1 MFDFDSWHEIFH
13 TIRQNKL
20 RTGLT
25 AFGVFWGI
33 FMLIL
38 LLGAGKGMQNGV
50 EKGFSSDVRD
60 SIWISS
66 RTTALPYKGLPA
78 QRKIQF
84 VEADIEALK
93 REIPGLNLASAENPL
108 GTFQDRTITIT
119 YKNRSSVYSVFGVAD
134 HYFEIKKY
142 QEYRDG
148 RRLNTFD
155 EEERRKVAV
164 IGTIVAESLFP
175 NGEDPIGEYI
185 AINGVTFKVVGVFY
199 DSGWEGR
206 MSERV
211 YIPLSAYQKTFGRGT
226 DINLLTLTPK
236 PGFDPFELEDQAV
249 ALLKER
255 HRISPQDQQAIVAWN
270 LARESQIVNGL
281 FAAINGFVWFVGIG
295 TLMAGII
302 GISNIMLITVKER
315 TREIGVRKALG
326 ATPASIVKLI
336 VLESIVI
343 TGVAGY
349 LGLVLGVALLEGAS
363 YLMQS
368 FNIEFAYFVR
378 PEVNFQVAI
387 IAILILVSVGTIA
400 GLIPA
405 LKAARITPIEAMRD
419 E

>member
-13 TIRQNKL
+13 TIKQNKL

-33 FMLIL
+33 LMLIL

-66 RTTALPYKGLPA
+66 RTTALPYKGLPS
-78 QRKIQF
+78 QRRIQF
-84 VEADIEALK
+84 VESDIEALK
-93 REIPGLNLASAENPL
+93 RELPGLNLASAENPM
-108 GTFQDRTITIT
+108 GSFQERSITIT
-119 YKNRSSVYSVFGVAD
+119 YKNRSGIFGVFGVAD
-134 HYFEIKKY
+134 HYFDIKKY
-142 QEYRDG
+142 QDYHFG

-155 EEERRKVAV
+155 NDDKRKVAV
-164 IGTIVAESLFP
+164 IGTLVAESLFP
-175 NGEDPIGEYI
+175 DGEDPVGEYI
-185 AINGVTFKVVGVFY
+185 AINGVTFRVVGVFY

-206 MSERV
+206 MSERI
-211 YIPLSAYQKTFGRGT
+211 YIPLSAYQRTFGRGT
-226 DINLLTLTPK
+226 DVNLLTITPK
-236 PGFDPFELEDQAV
+236 PGFDGFELEEQAL

-255 HRISPQDQQAIVAWN
+255 HRVSPDDQQAIVSWN
-270 LARESQIVNGL
+270 LANQTQAINGL

-295 TLMAGII
+295 TLMAGIV

-315 TREIGVRKALG
+315 TKEIGVRKALG
-326 ATPASIVKLI
+326 ATPVSIIKLI

-349 LGLVLGVALLEGAS
+349 LGLVLGVAVLETVS
-363 YLMQS
+363 YLMQTLH
-368 FNIEFAYFVR
+368 IEFSYFDR
-378 PEVNFQVAI
+378 PEVNFKVAI
-387 IAILILVSVGTIA
+387 MSILILVSVGTIA

-405 LKAARITPIEAMRD
+405 LQAARVTPIEAMRD